1 MTTIDI
7 SAGGAPRWTSRAWL
21 AACLRQQRA
30 LTIFALLMAA
40 AMVPAAV
47 AWGLDERSL
56 RGVNVWVKPLKFM
69 ASVGLFAITTAWF
82 IGLLPEA
89 RWRSVPVRV
98 VAWVIVG
105 CGGAEVAYITL
116 QAALGQAS
124 HYNFSDAL
132 HIALYSA
139 MGAGAMAM
147 TATQPLLAWQIAR
160 HGRPDLHPT
169 WRAAVV
175 VGLVLTFALG
185 AGAGSLLGS
194 TQPPAGAGL
203 PVMGWHLAGADL
215 RPAHFL
221 GLHAQQLVPLAGLA
235 LLRLRPR
242 AGTSALGAFTLVYIA
257 LWALALQRGLAG
269 AVLTV
274 PYAG

>member
-1 MTTIDI
+1 MTTLDI
-7 SAGGAPRWTSRAWL
+7 FAGGAPRWMPGAWL

-30 LTIFALLMAA
+30 LTLFALLMAA
-40 AMVPAAV
+40 AMLPAAV

-56 RGVNVWVKPLKFM
+56 RGVNVWAKPLKFL
-69 ASVGLFAITTAWF
+69 AATSLFAITTAWF
-82 IGLLPEA
+82 IGLLPES
-89 RWRSVPVRV
+89 RWRSAPVRV
-98 VAWVIVG
+98 VAWVIIAF
-105 CGGAEVAYITL
+105 GGAEISYIVL
-116 QAALGQAS
+116 QAALAQAS
-124 HYNFSDAL
+124 HYNFSNAL

-139 MGAGAMAM
+139 MGVGAMAM

-160 HGRPDLHPT
+160 HGRPDLQPT

-185 AGAGSLLGS
+185 AGAGGLLGS
-194 TQPPAGAGL
+194 MQPPAGAGL
-203 PVMGWHLAGADL
+203 PVVGWHLAGADL

-235 LLRLRPR
+235 LLGLRPR
-242 AGTSALGAFTLVYIA
+242 AGAWVLGAFTLVYIA
-257 LWALALQRGLAG
+257 LWALAVQRGLAG

-274 PYAG
+274 PYVG